1 MPLKP
6 KAKRKKQTEL
16 PIEGPGV
23 APVKIKELDAAAADY
38 VDVRDRRMS
47 LTEKEIEAKRDLI
60 HLMHKHEEKLGRD
73 GDGVLRYK
81 YDDEN
86 LVVELKPGDETLK
99 VKKGTSDDLGDD

>member
-1 MPLKP
+1 MLKP

-23 APVKIKELDAAAADY
+23 APVRIKELDDAVLTY
-38 VDVRDRRMS
+38 VNARDRRMQ

-81 YDDEN
+81 YEDEDF
-86 LVVELKPGDETLK
+86 VAELKPGDETLK
-99 VKKGTSDDLGDD
+99 VKKAKEDDLEEE